1 MSKKQ
6 LTISIII
13 VIILAAAGGAVWYA
27 QKQTVN
33 PTVVDNG
40 VEPDGGSEVVENGD
54 EDIKE
59 LDLGE
64 LELDTS
70 DWLTY
75 RNEEYGFEFKY
86 PNFLD
91 IDNYYSYAEG
101 LVLLR
106 SIDVSKKEGYYI
118 LFSRKFEKSQS
129 ILEWFNGQAQI
140 NSSKPFKNSDLIKV
154 GDFIFLLRET
164 DDIKKY
170 HNIFESSFISRDDVL
185 SVEWSDQEFVNE
197 QGYRIFINM
206 LNTLRSIN

>member
-13 VIILAAAGGAVWYA
+13 VIILAAAGGADWYA

-75 RNEEYGFEFKY
+75 RNEEDGVGFKE
-86 PNFLD
+86 PN
-91 IDNYYSYAEG
+91 Y
-101 LVLLR
+101 
-106 SIDVSKKEGYYI
+106 
-118 LFSRKFEKSQS
+118 
-129 ILEWFNGQAQI
+129 
-140 NSSKPFKNSDLIKV
+140 
-154 GDFIFLLRET
+154 
-164 DDIKKY
+164 
-170 HNIFESSFISRDDVL
+170 
-185 SVEWSDQEFVNE
+185 
-197 QGYRIFINM
+197 
-206 LNTLRSIN
+206 